1 MAIPKNITVEKI
13 NQAIAY
19 IDEHGFPD
27 DNQSKKYDLITS
39 SGKKYPPK
47 YVIAVARAI
56 ENHAVVEDKIIV
68 KGFDGTEAWK
78 KLDKLGFKIEKR
90 GKKERIVDI
99 PDFNEYETDITEVE
113 IKQLEGEK
121 FTIIFDKNSSKS
133 KTNQRKPSFVAR
145 KIDFD
150 YINAAKRK
158 IGALGEEIVFGE
170 LKQQAEESCLQTPI
184 HASKEEGDGLGYDIR
199 AFDKQGN
206 EIHIE
211 VKASK
216 SKNSGGF
223 EMTQNEVKASI
234 KHPEHYKVYYVYAID
249 IDTKNCRIKI
259 YDGPFTDELYKME
272 PTGFKVSQK

>member
-1 MAIPKNITVEKI
+1 M
-13 NQAIAY
+13 
-19 IDEHGFPD
+19 
-27 DNQSKKYDLITS
+27 
-39 SGKKYPPK
+39 
-47 YVIAVARAI
+47 
-56 ENHAVVEDKIIV
+56 
-68 KGFDGTEAWK
+68 
-78 KLDKLGFKIEKR
+78 
-90 GKKERIVDI
+90 
-99 PDFNEYETDITEVE
+99 
-113 IKQLEGEK
+113 
-121 FTIIFDKNSSKS
+121 
-133 KTNQRKPSFVAR
+133 
-145 KIDFD
+145 
-150 YINAAKRK
+150 
-158 IGALGEEIVFGE
+158 GEEIVFGE

-184 HASKEEGDGLGYDIR
+184 HASKEEGDWLGYDIR

-259 YDGPFTDELYKME
+259 YDGPFTNEFYTME